1 MRHMRFMVL
10 TGHLDDYSL
19 PGLIKMLHGQRK
31 TGRLQIDYT
40 ESPAAFYFEDGRLV
54 DARIGDLRGL
64 EAVYLALSLAGAS
77 FNFNPLIK
85 SPERTVRDGE
95 QKLIQGLLDAPS
107 GEGASS
113 STDMVG
119 MSSSTDVVG
128 MLNVLPPPA
137 TAATPS
143 LLPTANGQP
152 ALPAQVEE
160 RLLSEVGAVL
170 AAHSK
175 RFGRER
181 AVYATV
187 IAALLLF
194 TIISGLRNSAML
206 TNVAPLATD
215 PKVATPAVNAETSRS
230 SETTK
235 EHMSTAARPET
246 AETPTRE
253 QSHKSP
259 DPNFAKRVGQTDK
272 HPKMQNASAP
282 SKKDEAKTG
291 RVAPPDTQKGRIV
304 KVLLRVERGRVIQ
317 AVVQQPHSGMEAY
330 EALALRMARQR
341 QYPTD
346 FSGRDVLE
354 LKVKP

>member
-1 MRHMRFMVL
+1 MRHMHFMVL

-31 TGRLQIDYT
+31 TGRLQIDYA
-40 ESPAAFYFEDGRLV
+40 ESPATFYFEDGRLV

-64 EAVYLALSLAGAS
+64 EAVYVALSLAGAS

-85 SPERTVRDGE
+85 PPERTVREGE

-107 GEGASS
+107 GGGASNIPH
-113 STDMVG
+113 TVG
-119 MSSSTDVVG
+119 S
-128 MLNVLPPPA
+128 LNVLPLPA
-137 TAATPS
+137 TAATAS
-143 LLPTANGQP
+143 LLPADGQP
-152 ALPAQVEE
+152 ALSTQVEE
-160 RLLSEVGAVL
+160 RLMFEVGAAL

-181 AVYATV
+181 VVYATV

-194 TIISGLRNSAML
+194 TIISGIRNSATI
-206 TNVAPLATD
+206 TNVAPLAAD
-215 PKVATPAVNAETSRS
+215 PGVATPAEIARS

-235 EHMSTAARPET
+235 EHTSTAGRPAT
-246 AETPTRE
+246 AETPARE
-253 QSHKSP
+253 QPPKSP
-259 DPNFAKRVGQTDK
+259 DPNIEKRVGQSDK
-272 HPKMQNASAP
+272 HPKTQNASAP
-282 SKKDEAKTG
+282 GRKDEAKIG
-291 RVAPPDTQKGRIV
+291 RATPTDALKGRMV

-317 AVVQQPHSGMEAY
+317 AVVQQPHSGMESY
-330 EALALRMARQR
+330 EALALRIARQR